1 MTLDGYR
8 VVITGASRGIG
19 KATARMFHEAGARVA
34 LVARHQERLAQVA
47 EELGGERVL
56 TLAADLADP
65 EAPKTV
71 IDAVVKAWG
80 GLDVLVNNAGITRD
94 RFLLRLSEEDLE
106 TVLNVNLKAAF
117 RMARTALRPMLKARQ
132 GVIVNVS
139 SVVGLTGN
147 PGQSIYAA
155 SKAGLIAFT
164 RSLAREVGSRQIRVV
179 AVAPG
184 FIETDMTRDLPEE
197 VKTAYHQQIALGRF
211 GQPEEVARVIRFL
224 ASPEASYI
232 SGQVIVVDGGL
243 I

>member
-65 EAPKTV
+65 EAPKAV
-71 IDAVVKAWG
+71 IDAVVEAWG

-164 RSLAREVGSRQIRVV
+164 RSLAREVGSRKIRVV